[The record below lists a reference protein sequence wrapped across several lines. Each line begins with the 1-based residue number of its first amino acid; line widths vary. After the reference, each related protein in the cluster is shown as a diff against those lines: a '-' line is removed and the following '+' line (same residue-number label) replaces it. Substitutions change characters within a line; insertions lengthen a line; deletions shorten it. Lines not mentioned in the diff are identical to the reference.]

1 MSKQAHLRVT
11 TPKSSA
17 RPLDR
22 RDELVLAATTERR
35 ESTLSPDSVA
45 ARIVETLVA
54 RGVCTFFGIPG
65 GPIAPVFEAL
75 RLNTATELIE
85 VRHESHG
92 AFAAASYY
100 QHTGRVAAVVVTAG
114 PGVTNALTGVASA
127 HAESAPVLIVAGD
140 VAWAT
145 HGGLLV
151 QACGPEG
158 LAVEQLYA
166 PVTRAQVRVTN
177 ARSAVSQTLS
187 ALAAALDPVRPGPS
201 LLVLPLDIA
210 TASVDSVSISTVQ
223 RARALPP
230 DAKSIARTA
239 LELARAERPLV
250 VLGGGCRRHH
260 DAIRALVDALD
271 VPFVT
276 TPGGK
281 GVISEQHPAS
291 LRNGGMAASWWAR
304 RYVAKGVDVTLVLG
318 TDLDDSSRGPTPYIA
333 EGGFLIHV
341 DRNPAVFNRNLPT
354 ALGIASDLESFSA
367 ELTDFVKA
375 RGTKHG
381 RSAEL
386 LREIRSQ
393 SPYDEPNFGSDDR
406 EPIAPHRALF
416 DLQAAF
422 PNARFISDV
431 GEHMLFC
438 LHYLTNGAPNDF
450 SIHLGLGS
458 MSSGIAGAT
467 GVAFADRSR
476 PVVCVC
482 GDGGMH
488 MSGMEILTSKKLGLP
503 IVYAVFNDS
512 RYNMVHHG
520 MKQLFGASESYA
532 VPDVDFAAWARAM
545 GVPSRTIR
553 RGGEI
558 TLESMQGLLT
568 EGAPVLL
575 DIRIDPEVRI
585 RGGGRVE
592 ALQHMSMLDEKGG
605 G

>member
-1 MSKQAHLRVT
+1 MSIRSALRIAE
-11 TPKSSA
+11 PNAPNRPFSPPEGPA
-17 RPLDR
+17 RAST
-22 RDELVLAATTERR
+22 LAA
-35 ESTLSPDSVA
+35 DSVA

-54 RGVCTFFGIPG
+54 RGVSTFFGIPG

-75 RLNTATELIE
+75 RLSSAARLIE

-114 PGVTNALTGVASA
+114 PGVTNVLTGVASA
-127 HAESAPVLIVAGD
+127 HAESSPLLIVAGD

-145 HGGLLV
+145 HGGRLI

-158 LAVEQLYA
+158 LDIEHSFA
-166 PVTRAQVRVTN
+166 PVTRARVRVTN

-187 ALAAALDPVRPGPS
+187 ALDAATNALRPGPS

-210 TASVDSVSISTVQ
+210 TQAVEPVWIPTAESQV
-223 RARALPP
+223 ALRPA
-230 DAKSIARTA
+230 DGVVETA
-239 LELARAERPLV
+239 AQKLARAERPLL
-250 VLGGGCRRHH
+250 VLGGGCRPHH
-260 DAIRALVDALD
+260 RTILELVDALD

-276 TPGGK
+276 TPRGK
-281 GVISEQHPAS
+281 GVIGEEHPRS

-304 RYVAKGVDVTLVLG
+304 RYTRAGVDVALVLG
-318 TDLDDSSRGPTPYIA
+318 TDLDDCSLGTTPYIQ
-333 EGGFLIHV
+333 EGGYLIHV
-341 DRNPAVFNRNLPT
+341 DRNVEVFNRNVPT
-354 ALGIASDLESFSA
+354 ALGVIADLESFCD
-367 ELTDFVKA
+367 ELGRLVKA
-375 RGTKHG
+375 KGLKNE
-381 RSAEL
+381 RSAGL
-386 LREIRSQ
+386 MHEIRGQ
-393 SPYDEPNFGSDDR
+393 SPYDVPDHGGDERD
-406 EPIAPHRALF
+406 PIAPHRALF
-416 DLQAAF
+416 DLQVAV
-422 PNARFISDV
+422 PNARFIADV

-438 LHYLTNGAPNDF
+438 LHYLTVGAPGDF

-467 GVAFADRSR
+467 GVALADRTR

-512 RYNMVHHG
+512 RYNMVYHG
-520 MKQLFGASESYA
+520 MKQLFGATESYN
-532 VPDVDFAAWARAM
+532 VPDVDFAAWARSM
-545 GVPSRTIR
+545 GVPSVVIR
-553 RGGEI
+553 RAGELDAAALQRLLADGG
-558 TLESMQGLLT
+558 
-568 EGAPVLL
+568 PVLL

-592 ALQHMSMLDEKGG
+592 ALQRMSMLDERGAS
-605 G
+605 